1 MLIISIYIRSQTPYT
16 IVYLIILVRLN
27 RVQKSSFIIYSKGK
41 DYSSSVPVGYI
52 PKKSSKTEELVTS
65 QPMKGSEDK
74 DMRNVLDLNALKAEF
89 SNGGKSLRRS
99 FVLDENKIGKKKLTK
114 SLIINDKSG
123 LLKQA

>member
-1 MLIISIYIRSQTPYT
+1 MIL
-16 IVYLIILVRLN
+16 YLIILVRLN

-41 DYSSSVPVGYI
+41 DYSSSVPVRYI

-74 DMRNVLDLNALKAEF
+74 DMRNILDLNALRPEF

-99 FVLDENKIGKKKLTK
+99 FVMDDESRNKIEKKKLTK
-114 SLIINDKSG
+114 SLITDDKSG
-123 LLKQA
+123 IFLLNKNK